1 MSPKKRPFSSA
12 HGSART
18 QESAVAEGEP
28 STSVQAIDSDS
39 SQRVHVPTSTYTA
52 DIQDSDPAKKRKQAK
67 SIVRP
72 VIEATKSK
80 LYTLN
85 PFAIGVKYLR
95 PQRKGTTAEN
105 SASKASTSASSQS

>member
-39 SQRVHVPTSTYTA
+39 SQRVHVPTYTA